1 MHTLIL
7 SCNTGEGHNSCAK
20 AIQAEYAAHGE
31 SCEIVDAL
39 QFISKRA
46 SRFICDWHTRIYRHV
61 PKLYR
66 AGYRS
71 VENRTSVFREGTAVY
86 RYLTSGAERLYQFIC
101 RGGYDNIICVHV
113 FPALAL
119 TAMLERHPLPLRTCF
134 VATDYTC
141 SPSVED
147 SDLDYYFIP
156 DASLIE
162 EFVRCSVPREKL
174 VSSGLPV
181 RPEFYRTA
189 DKAAEKAALNIP
201 ADHQHL
207 LMMCGSIGCGPIREL
222 TEELSLRLAPQQELT
237 VVCGGNE
244 ELHAKL
250 QKRFGDDRHMH
261 IHGLVDNVPQLM
273 HSADLFITKPGGLS
287 TTEAA
292 ACGLPMVLMDTVA
305 GCEGHN
311 LTFFLQRG
319 GAVTADTPRLL
330 ADTAM
335 VLLADPERLRA
346 MSDALRSPDAQ
357 TPAEQIYDC
366 LCRPQTRL
374 DTAQRY
380 A

>member
-1 MHTLIL
+1 MRQH
-7 SCNTGEGHNSCAK
+7 
-20 AIQAEYAAHGE
+20 
-31 SCEIVDAL
+31 
-39 QFISKRA
+39 
-46 SRFICDWHTRIYRHV
+46 
-61 PKLYR
+61 
-66 AGYRS
+66 
-71 VENRTSVFREGTAVY
+71 
-86 RYLTSGAERLYQFIC
+86 RL
-101 RGGYDNIICVHV
+101 
-113 FPALAL
+113 
-119 TAMLERHPLPLRTCF
+119 
-134 VATDYTC
+134 
-141 SPSVED
+141 
-147 SDLDYYFIP
+147 
-156 DASLIE
+156 
-162 EFVRCSVPREKL
+162 
-174 VSSGLPV
+174 
-181 RPEFYRTA
+181 
-189 DKAAEKAALNIP
+189 
-201 ADHQHL
+201 
-207 LMMCGSIGCGPIREL
+207 L

-335 VLLADPERLRA
+335 ALLADPERLWA